1 MPIIAIAMG
10 GILFSCVDSGKD
22 LYDPSYETSN
32 PMGDGFAAPDGF
44 DWSTIKTENVTVE
57 VKDEEG
63 GLYSYLVEIYTED
76 PLTNEN
82 ASVLATRT
90 ANKENNFKATAAI
103 TLLPTQKGIYIKQ
116 TDPRGRVEVYLFD
129 VPEDNDNFTCK
140 LYYQESAAQNRLL
153 MSRTAT
159 TRAVSPEKPVYTS
172 IPSEAKEITEMQG
185 TTLLRDASYKITSDY
200 NGTFKFDGY
209 DGEIKTKV
217 YVDATW
223 TIPTTFQFQNGIEI
237 IVMDNAKIKASGVM
251 TFIRNSMLTVMD
263 EGNVEAENI
272 SFTNGAPAALR
283 NWGNVSVTNTMTLHS
298 GATLYNGGTI
308 TSKDIAINSNT
319 QIINDNK
326 IELEGEFNLP
336 SNFSLENNGEIYG
349 KKMIANSD
357 AVITNKNI
365 IIFETISFT
374 NPTVNNSCSMEATIS
389 FYANGIKLN
398 LTQGYIKA
406 PKMEFQNG
414 VVNLNNGSML
424 EATTR
429 LDIPP
434 GYATFYGKGEN
445 TSMIK
450 SPIIAGQGFTY
461 DGNLAIE
468 SDNHVEKS
476 PHWTNFHVQNSAYI
490 TKIGESKVTIEVCT
504 GTKNEGNKGEEPEEP
519 KFPIIV
525 DDTHNYAYLF
535 EDQWPLYGDYDMND
549 LVMIIKERT
558 ISLNKN
564 NKVEEFKLSIDL
576 AATGATKSIGA
587 AIMLDGVPASAIMQP
602 VEFSDNSL
610 IKSFNLNSN
619 KIENGQD
626 YAVIPLFDDAHKALG
641 RDRYEQINTFA
652 NHSNNTNVKN
662 ISFTIKLSNPI
673 SPDELNINKLNVF
686 IFVEGNRN
694 NRKEIHVI
702 GYQPTKLANTDLF
715 GGNNDNSSVSGKKYY
730 ISKDNLAWGIMVP
743 TDFKWALEYVNI
755 KTKSV
760 DKDVENLVQNI
771 NLIFD
776 SKQKVV
782 AEKKKKEEEL
792 RASISNMSHD
802 LRTPLTSIMGYLQMI
817 KSEKPSEADKKEYMD
832 IVEKRT
838 KSLQKLISSF
848 YDLSRIEGNE
858 YNFNYKKVNLSN
870 VLCENIAVFYNDF
883 INNNIEPVIEI
894 EEGIKEIISDEGAIT
909 RIFSNLIG
917 NMIKH
922 GENYV
927 KISLKKENDIIITE
941 FTNKATGLT
950 QENVD
955 KLFNRFYTV
964 DKSRSDRNTGLG
976 LYIAKV
982 LVEKLGYN
990 ITATIGNENLVIK
1003 IIWK

>member
-140 LYYQESAAQNRLL
+140 LYYQESAAQNRVL

-308 TSKDIAINSNT
+308 TSKDISINSIT
-319 QIINDNK
+319 KIINDNK

-476 PHWTNFHVQNSAYI
+476 PHWTNFHVQNGAYI

-755 KTKSV
+755 KTVYSLFTDWVTSGGVKNQEWW
-760 DKDVENLVQNI
+760 KT
-771 NLIFD
+771 FD
-776 SKQKVV
+776 SSKV
-782 AEKKKKEEEL
+782 
-792 RASISNMSHD
+792 
-802 LRTPLTSIMGYLQMI
+802 
-817 KSEKPSEADKKEYMD
+817 
-832 IVEKRT
+832 
-838 KSLQKLISSF
+838 
-848 YDLSRIEGNE
+848 
-858 YNFNYKKVNLSN
+858 YK
-870 VLCENIAVFYNDF
+870 
-883 INNNIEPVIEI
+883 
-894 EEGIKEIISDEGAIT
+894 
-909 RIFSNLIG
+909 
-917 NMIKH
+917 
-922 GENYV
+922 
-927 KISLKKENDIIITE
+927 
-941 FTNKATGLT
+941 
-950 QENVD
+950 
-955 KLFNRFYTV
+955 
-964 DKSRSDRNTGLG
+964 
-976 LYIAKV
+976 
-982 LVEKLGYN
+982 
-990 ITATIGNENLVIK
+990 
-1003 IIWK
+1003 

>member
-140 LYYQESAAQNRLL
+140 LYYQESAAQNRVL

-450 SPIIAGQGFTY
+450 SPIIADQGFTY

-755 KTKSV
+755 KTVYSLFTDWVTSGGVKNQEWW
-760 DKDVENLVQNI
+760 KT
-771 NLIFD
+771 FD
-776 SKQKVV
+776 SSKV
-782 AEKKKKEEEL
+782 
-792 RASISNMSHD
+792 
-802 LRTPLTSIMGYLQMI
+802 
-817 KSEKPSEADKKEYMD
+817 
-832 IVEKRT
+832 
-838 KSLQKLISSF
+838 
-848 YDLSRIEGNE
+848 
-858 YNFNYKKVNLSN
+858 YK
-870 VLCENIAVFYNDF
+870 
-883 INNNIEPVIEI
+883 
-894 EEGIKEIISDEGAIT
+894 
-909 RIFSNLIG
+909 
-917 NMIKH
+917 
-922 GENYV
+922 
-927 KISLKKENDIIITE
+927 
-941 FTNKATGLT
+941 
-950 QENVD
+950 
-955 KLFNRFYTV
+955 
-964 DKSRSDRNTGLG
+964 
-976 LYIAKV
+976 
-982 LVEKLGYN
+982 
-990 ITATIGNENLVIK
+990 
-1003 IIWK
+1003 

>member
-140 LYYQESAAQNRLL
+140 LYYQESAAQNRVL

-445 TSMIK
+445 TS
-450 SPIIAGQGFTY
+450 IAGQGFTY

-755 KTKSV
+755 KTVYSLFTDWVTSGGVKNQEWW
-760 DKDVENLVQNI
+760 KT
-771 NLIFD
+771 FD
-776 SKQKVV
+776 SSKV
-782 AEKKKKEEEL
+782 
-792 RASISNMSHD
+792 
-802 LRTPLTSIMGYLQMI
+802 
-817 KSEKPSEADKKEYMD
+817 
-832 IVEKRT
+832 
-838 KSLQKLISSF
+838 
-848 YDLSRIEGNE
+848 
-858 YNFNYKKVNLSN
+858 YK
-870 VLCENIAVFYNDF
+870 
-883 INNNIEPVIEI
+883 
-894 EEGIKEIISDEGAIT
+894 
-909 RIFSNLIG
+909 
-917 NMIKH
+917 
-922 GENYV
+922 
-927 KISLKKENDIIITE
+927 
-941 FTNKATGLT
+941 
-950 QENVD
+950 
-955 KLFNRFYTV
+955 
-964 DKSRSDRNTGLG
+964 
-976 LYIAKV
+976 
-982 LVEKLGYN
+982 
-990 ITATIGNENLVIK
+990 
-1003 IIWK
+1003 

>member
-140 LYYQESAAQNRLL
+140 LYYQESAAQNRVL

-185 TTLLRDASYKITSDY
+185 TTLLRDAPYKITSDY

-755 KTKSV
+755 KTVYSLFTDWVTSGGVKNQEWW
-760 DKDVENLVQNI
+760 KT
-771 NLIFD
+771 FD
-776 SKQKVV
+776 SSKV
-782 AEKKKKEEEL
+782 
-792 RASISNMSHD
+792 
-802 LRTPLTSIMGYLQMI
+802 
-817 KSEKPSEADKKEYMD
+817 
-832 IVEKRT
+832 
-838 KSLQKLISSF
+838 
-848 YDLSRIEGNE
+848 
-858 YNFNYKKVNLSN
+858 YK
-870 VLCENIAVFYNDF
+870 
-883 INNNIEPVIEI
+883 
-894 EEGIKEIISDEGAIT
+894 
-909 RIFSNLIG
+909 
-917 NMIKH
+917 
-922 GENYV
+922 
-927 KISLKKENDIIITE
+927 
-941 FTNKATGLT
+941 
-950 QENVD
+950 
-955 KLFNRFYTV
+955 
-964 DKSRSDRNTGLG
+964 
-976 LYIAKV
+976 
-982 LVEKLGYN
+982 
-990 ITATIGNENLVIK
+990 
-1003 IIWK
+1003 

>member
-140 LYYQESAAQNRLL
+140 LYYQESAAQNRVL

-349 KKMIANSD
+349 KELIANSN
-357 AVITNKNI
+357 AVATNNNI
-365 IIFETISFT
+365 MRFTTISLT
-374 NPTVNNSCSMEATIS
+374 NTTFNNACSLEATTS
-389 FYANGIKLN
+389 FYANGATFN
-398 LTQGYIKA
+398 FTQGYLKA
-406 PKMEFQNG
+406 PTMEFVNG
-414 VVNLNNGSML
+414 TVNLSNGSML
-424 EATTR
+424 DATTS
-429 LDIPP
+429 I
-434 GYATFYGKGEN
+434 YMNTAHAKFYGKGEN

-450 SPIIAGQGFTY
+450 SPVITGQGFTY
-461 DGNLAIE
+461 DGNLVIE
-468 SDNHVEKS
+468 CDNHVEKS
-476 PHWTNFHVQNSAYI
+476 PYWNNFYVQNGAYF
-490 TKIGESKVTIEVCT
+490 TKMGESKVVIDVCT
-504 GTKNEGNKGEEPEEP
+504 GTKNNGNEGEEPEDP
-519 KFPIIV
+519 KFPIIM
-525 DDTHNYAYLF
+525 DDTRNYAYLF

-549 LVMIIKERT
+549 LVLIIKERK
-558 ISLNKN
+558 ISINKD
-564 NKVEEFKLSIDL
+564 NKAEEFTLSLDL
-576 AATGATKSIGA
+576 SAAGATKSIGA
-587 AIMLDGVPASAIMQP
+587 AIMLDGVPASAITQP
-602 VEFSDNSL
+602 VVFSDNSL
-610 IKSFNLNSN
+610 AKNFNVNSN

-626 YAVIPLFDDAHKALG
+626 YAVIPLFDDAHNALG
-641 RDRYEQINTFA
+641 RDRYEQINTIKD
-652 NHSNNTNVKN
+652 HSANTNPKN
-662 ISFTIKLSNPI
+662 ISFTIKFSNPI
-673 SPDELNINKLNVF
+673 SVDELNINKLNVF

-694 NRKEIHVI
+694 QRKEIHIV

-715 GGNNDNSSVSGKKYY
+715 GGNNDDSSTSRKRYY

-743 TDFKWALEYVNI
+743 TDFKWPLEYVNI
-755 KTKSV
+755 KSAYSLFESWVTSGGTKNEEWW
-760 DKDVENLVQNI
+760 KT
-771 NLIFD
+771 FD
-776 SKQKVV
+776 S
-782 AEKKKKEEEL
+782 
-792 RASISNMSHD
+792 
-802 LRTPLTSIMGYLQMI
+802 
-817 KSEKPSEADKKEYMD
+817 
-832 IVEKRT
+832 
-838 KSLQKLISSF
+838 
-848 YDLSRIEGNE
+848 SRV
-858 YNFNYKKVNLSN
+858 YK
-870 VLCENIAVFYNDF
+870 
-883 INNNIEPVIEI
+883 
-894 EEGIKEIISDEGAIT
+894 
-909 RIFSNLIG
+909 
-917 NMIKH
+917 
-922 GENYV
+922 
-927 KISLKKENDIIITE
+927 
-941 FTNKATGLT
+941 
-950 QENVD
+950 
-955 KLFNRFYTV
+955 
-964 DKSRSDRNTGLG
+964 
-976 LYIAKV
+976 
-982 LVEKLGYN
+982 
-990 ITATIGNENLVIK
+990 
-1003 IIWK
+1003 

>member
-140 LYYQESAAQNRLL
+140 LYYQESAAQNRVL

-476 PHWTNFHVQNSAYI
+476 PHWTNFHVQNGAYI

-755 KTKSV
+755 KTVYSLFTDWVTSGGVKNQEWWKTFDSSKVTNNNQIFIDNTDFILMKSV
-760 DKDVENLVQNI
+760 
-771 NLIFD
+771 F
-776 SKQKVV
+776 
-782 AEKKKKEEEL
+782 
-792 RASISNMSHD
+792 
-802 LRTPLTSIMGYLQMI
+802 
-817 KSEKPSEADKKEYMD
+817 
-832 IVEKRT
+832 
-838 KSLQKLISSF
+838 F
-848 YDLSRIEGNE
+848 Y
-858 YNFNYKKVNLSN
+858 
-870 VLCENIAVFYNDF
+870 
-883 INNNIEPVIEI
+883 
-894 EEGIKEIISDEGAIT
+894 
-909 RIFSNLIG
+909 
-917 NMIKH
+917 
-922 GENYV
+922 
-927 KISLKKENDIIITE
+927 
-941 FTNKATGLT
+941 
-950 QENVD
+950 
-955 KLFNRFYTV
+955 
-964 DKSRSDRNTGLG
+964 
-976 LYIAKV
+976 
-982 LVEKLGYN
+982 
-990 ITATIGNENLVIK
+990 
-1003 IIWK
+1003 

>member
-63 GLYSYLVEIYTED
+63 GLYSYLVKIYTED

-140 LYYQESAAQNRLL
+140 LYYQESAAQNRVL

-476 PHWTNFHVQNSAYI
+476 PHWTNFHVQNGAYI
-490 TKIGESKVTIEVCT
+490 TKIEESKVTIEVCT

-743 TDFKWALEYVNI
+743 TDFKWTLEYVNI
-755 KTKSV
+755 KTVYSLFTDWVTSGGVKNQEWW
-760 DKDVENLVQNI
+760 KT
-771 NLIFD
+771 FD
-776 SKQKVV
+776 SSKV
-782 AEKKKKEEEL
+782 
-792 RASISNMSHD
+792 
-802 LRTPLTSIMGYLQMI
+802 
-817 KSEKPSEADKKEYMD
+817 
-832 IVEKRT
+832 
-838 KSLQKLISSF
+838 
-848 YDLSRIEGNE
+848 
-858 YNFNYKKVNLSN
+858 YK
-870 VLCENIAVFYNDF
+870 
-883 INNNIEPVIEI
+883 
-894 EEGIKEIISDEGAIT
+894 
-909 RIFSNLIG
+909 
-917 NMIKH
+917 
-922 GENYV
+922 
-927 KISLKKENDIIITE
+927 
-941 FTNKATGLT
+941 
-950 QENVD
+950 
-955 KLFNRFYTV
+955 
-964 DKSRSDRNTGLG
+964 
-976 LYIAKV
+976 
-982 LVEKLGYN
+982 
-990 ITATIGNENLVIK
+990 
-1003 IIWK
+1003 

>member
-1 MPIIAIAMG
+1 
-10 GILFSCVDSGKD
+10 
-22 LYDPSYETSN
+22 
-32 PMGDGFAAPDGF
+32 
-44 DWSTIKTENVTVE
+44 
-57 VKDEEG
+57 
-63 GLYSYLVEIYTED
+63 
-76 PLTNEN
+76 
-82 ASVLATRT
+82 
-90 ANKENNFKATAAI
+90 
-103 TLLPTQKGIYIKQ
+103 
-116 TDPRGRVEVYLFD
+116 
-129 VPEDNDNFTCK
+129 
-140 LYYQESAAQNRLL
+140 
-153 MSRTAT
+153 
-159 TRAVSPEKPVYTS
+159 
-172 IPSEAKEITEMQG
+172 MQG

-468 SDNHVEKS
+468 LDNHVEKS
-476 PHWTNFHVQNSAYI
+476 PHWTNFHVQNGAYI

-662 ISFTIKLSNPI
+662 ISFTIKLSNLI

-755 KTKSV
+755 KTVYSLFTDWVTSGGVKNQEWW
-760 DKDVENLVQNI
+760 KT
-771 NLIFD
+771 FD
-776 SKQKVV
+776 SSKV
-782 AEKKKKEEEL
+782 
-792 RASISNMSHD
+792 
-802 LRTPLTSIMGYLQMI
+802 
-817 KSEKPSEADKKEYMD
+817 
-832 IVEKRT
+832 
-838 KSLQKLISSF
+838 
-848 YDLSRIEGNE
+848 
-858 YNFNYKKVNLSN
+858 YK
-870 VLCENIAVFYNDF
+870 
-883 INNNIEPVIEI
+883 
-894 EEGIKEIISDEGAIT
+894 
-909 RIFSNLIG
+909 
-917 NMIKH
+917 
-922 GENYV
+922 
-927 KISLKKENDIIITE
+927 
-941 FTNKATGLT
+941 
-950 QENVD
+950 
-955 KLFNRFYTV
+955 
-964 DKSRSDRNTGLG
+964 
-976 LYIAKV
+976 
-982 LVEKLGYN
+982 
-990 ITATIGNENLVIK
+990 
-1003 IIWK
+1003 